1 MICLPKG
8 LFEFQQ
14 KASRFLVDTTLN
26 TDKEIIIIK
35 APTGAGKTIILL
47 DYIDAYLNINRNTA
61 FIWLCPGTG
70 NLEEQSMKKMHK
82 YLPKRDAM
90 TLNEALIAGFEAE
103 STTFINWELVT
114 KNNNRCITPSESKNL
129 YNHIDDA
136 KRNGIEFIIIIDE
149 EHSNDTT
156 RAQELIN
163 YFRAKK
169 IVRVSATA
177 RENSLSEFYEIPEID
192 VISEGLITQAIYIN
206 EDVDFENKM
215 GDHLHLID
223 LAINKRNEIAQE
235 YKKLSKSKD
244 IRPLIIIQFPNN
256 STIFIEEVEKYL
268 KTKGYTYD
276 NGLLAKWLDDEKVN
290 IADIEEQNAIPG
302 ILLIKQAVATGWDC
316 PRAKIL
322 VKLREHMD
330 ESFTIQTIGRIRRM
344 PEQKHY
350 SNELLDNCYLY
361 TFDKEYAGGAKST
374 LANAFDI
381 THLFLKEKCKE
392 FRMKKQLRD
401 PHYMAVDERIVLDK
415 INQYFLNEY
424 NLTDD
429 FNNNKLRLSENYDIE
444 SKILVE
450 AAHGK
455 FITLYSLK
463 KETKKSIVGARVDV
477 DVKRHSVDLARA
489 IDTIREGIS
498 FPYDRTKVV
507 LERLFSSSS
516 KSKKKILNLNKKDYY
531 AFIINNKKTLREDF
545 KNVSALA
552 SKQLSLSL
560 SAREVEFK
568 LPVEE
573 RYFFDSDYKNS
584 TDLIKNAYEKYPS
597 AVLVPKIRSKSERL
611 LEKYCENID
620 GIDWIYKNGDKG
632 PQYFSI
638 VYLTGIEQQELFYPD
653 YIIKMK
659 NGDIW
664 IIETKGGE
672 KANGDDNNIDI
683 QVLNKFN
690 AFKKYA
696 ENNKVK
702 WGFVREKN
710 EQLLFNNTEYV
721 SSLSDEK
728 WIPLEEVL

>member
-1 MICLPKG
+1 MICLPNG
-8 LFEFQQ
+8 LFDFQQ
-14 KASRFLVDTTLN
+14 KASRFLVATTLN
-26 TDKEIIIIK
+26 NDKEVIVIK

-47 DYIDAYLNINRNTA
+47 DYIDTYLNINRNTA

-82 YLPKRDAM
+82 YLPKRDAR
-90 TLNEALIAGFEAE
+90 TLNEALILGFEAG

-114 KNNNRCITPSESKNL
+114 KNNNKCITPSESKNL
-129 YNHIDDA
+129 FNHIDDA
-136 KRNGIEFIIIIDE
+136 KRDGIDFIIIIDE

-156 RAQELIN
+156 RAQNLIN

-177 RENSLSEFYEIPEID
+177 RENSLSAFHEIPEID
-192 VISEGLITQAIYIN
+192 VISSGLITKAIYIN
-206 EDVDFENKM
+206 EDVDVENNI
-215 GDHLHLID
+215 DNHIYLID
-223 LAINKRNEIAQE
+223 LAIKKRNDIAQE
-235 YKKLSKSKD
+235 YKSLSKD

-256 STIFIEEVEKYL
+256 STNLIEEIENHL
-268 KTKGYTYD
+268 QTKGYTYD
-276 NGLLAKWLDDEKVN
+276 NKLVAKWLDDEKLN
-290 IADIEEQNAIPG
+290 INDIEEKNATPIV
-302 ILLIKQAVATGWDC
+302 LLIKQAVAIGWDC

-322 VKLREHMD
+322 VKLRENMD

-350 SNELLDNCYLY
+350 ENELLDNCYLY
-361 TFDKEYAGGAKST
+361 TFDKTYASGAKVTMAS
-374 LANAFDI
+374 AFDI

-392 FRMKKQLRD
+392 FSMKKQLRD

-415 INQYFLNEY
+415 INNYFLNQY

-429 FNNNKLRLSENYDIE
+429 FIQNKLRLSGNYCFKSGIE
-444 SKILVE
+444 ASIIQ
-450 AAHGK
+450 GK
-455 FITLYSLK
+455 FATTAAIK
-463 KETKKSIVGARVDV
+463 KGATTNNVETIVDV

-489 IDTIREGIS
+489 IDTIREAIS
-498 FPYDRTKVV
+498 FPYDKTKVV
-507 LERLFSSSS
+507 LDRLFSSSS
-516 KSKKKILNLNKKDYY
+516 TSKKKVLSLNKKEYY
-531 AFIINNKKTLREDF
+531 AFIINNKKTLKEDF

-560 SAREVEFK
+560 SAKVIDFK
-568 LPVEE
+568 IPVEE

-584 TDLIKNAYEKYPS
+584 IELIKNAYEKYPS

-611 LEKYCENID
+611 FEKYCENID

-638 VYLTGIEQQELFYPD
+638 VYLTGLEQQELFYPD
-653 YIIKMK
+653 YILKMK
-659 NGDIW
+659 SGDTW

-672 KANGDDNNIDI
+672 KTNGEDNNIDN

-696 ENNKVK
+696 EDNEIK

-710 EQLLFNNTEYV
+710 EQLLFNNTEYT

-728 WIPLEEVL
+728 WIPLEEIL